1 MFIYYQIRKNLEEEK
16 NKVNIEIER
25 SKKTKKKQIYIYQ
38 KVLYKKV
45 SKSS

>member
-25 SKKTKKKQIYIYQ
+25 SKKTK
-38 KVLYKKV
+38 
-45 SKSS
+45 